1 MRIERGAGES
11 RLSALCWPE
20 WAGSPKQRGC
30 VCVRTR
36 ASESLLP
43 SSNQRDVAKQ
53 LYADK
58 DASEATPE
66 VPAVA
71 VTTGPREHE
80 VCSGVWLTG
89 LLCQGRDRQMHRR
102 HAA

>member
-1 MRIERGAGES
+1 MCA
-11 RLSALCWPE
+11 
-20 WAGSPKQRGC
+20 
-30 VCVRTR
+30 RTG
-36 ASESLLP
+36 ASEFLLP
-43 SSNQRDVAKQ
+43 ISNQGDVEKQ
-53 LYADK
+53 LCADK